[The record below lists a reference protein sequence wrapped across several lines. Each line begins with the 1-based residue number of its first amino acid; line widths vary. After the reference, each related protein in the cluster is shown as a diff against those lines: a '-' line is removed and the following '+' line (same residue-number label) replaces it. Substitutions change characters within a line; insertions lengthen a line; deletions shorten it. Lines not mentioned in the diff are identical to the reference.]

1 MIGLVMKK
9 ELIKGKP
16 ISGGS
21 TNETPLLEV
30 KDLKTNFYLDEG
42 VVRAVDGA
50 SVSINRRGVLGVVG
64 ESGCGKSVLARSII
78 RIVRPPGRTVEGEIL
93 YDRGS
98 SSDDD
103 TSATNLLDL
112 PIDSPQMRDIRGS
125 EISMIF
131 QEPMVSFS
139 PVHSIGS
146 QIVEGIKLHQK
157 VSEKESRDRAVEML
171 RRVGIPNPESRID
184 NYSFN
189 LSGGMRQRAM
199 IAMALSCSPSLLIAD
214 EPTTA
219 LDVTTQAQILELI
232 GELQEEFGMAVM
244 LISHN
249 LGVVAQMSDEVVVMY
264 LGKVVE
270 RADVNTLFND
280 PKHPYT
286 QELLRSIPRLS
297 RERQTDRL
305 TAIEGTVPPPYQR
318 PTGCTFHP
326 RCPKFMAGVCDVL
339 EPQTIEIND
348 GHEVSCLLYSG
359 SAEEVSKGE

>member
-1 MIGLVMKK
+1 
-9 ELIKGKP
+9 
-16 ISGGS
+16 
-21 TNETPLLEV
+21 
-30 KDLKTNFYLDEG
+30 
-42 VVRAVDGA
+42 
-50 SVSINRRGVLGVVG
+50 
-64 ESGCGKSVLARSII
+64 
-78 RIVRPPGRTVEGEIL
+78 
-93 YDRGS
+93 
-98 SSDDD
+98 
-103 TSATNLLDL
+103 
-112 PIDSPQMRDIRGS
+112 
-125 EISMIF
+125 
-131 QEPMVSFS
+131 MVSFS

-286 QELLRSIPRLS
+286 QELLRSIPKLS
-297 RERQTDRL
+297 RERSTERL
-305 TAIEGTVPPPYQR
+305 NAISGSVPPPFAR
-318 PTGCTFHP
+318 PGGCPFHP
-326 RCPKFMAGVCDVL
+326 RCPQAMMGKCDVVEPTQMEL
-339 EPQTIEIND
+339 ED
-348 GHEVSCLLYSG
+348 GRIVSCLLY
-359 SAEEVSKGE
+359 EEN